1 MIDNKVGVCTVGYMG
16 LTLEDAIKGISK
28 AGFSYIEIAAVRGIL
43 EHIRPDKMTTADTDS
58 LMQQLKDYNL
68 ELVSVSGHSD
78 LTKRENISY
87 IKSCIDLAEKV
98 GAEFV
103 NTGGGENS
111 DDTLTQ
117 FYKNMKELGEYALE
131 KGITIGLETHGGI
144 CSTGKETAELV
155 RNINSEGVK
164 INYDTA
170 NVIFY
175 SGTRP
180 EEDIKYALDYIG
192 HVHLKDKIG
201 GKGYWNQPPLGDGD
215 IDFELLFQL
224 LIDRGYTGPF
234 MIEIE
239 FEKDTKR
246 TVKLVDEA
254 VKKSHDFVDNLFSKL
269 SS

>member
-1 MIDNKVGVCTVGYMG
+1 MIQNKVGVSTVGYMG
-16 LTLEDAIKGISK
+16 LSLEDAMKGISK
-28 AGFSYIEIAAVRGIL
+28 AGFAYIEIAAVRGFL
-43 EHIRPDKMTTADTDS
+43 EHITPDKMTNADINS
-58 LMQQLKDYNL
+58 LMRQLKDYNL

-87 IKSCIDLAEKV
+87 MKSCIDLAEKM

-103 NTGGGENS
+103 NTGAGEDS
-111 DDTLTQ
+111 KDALRQ
-117 FYKNMKELGEYALE
+117 FYENMKELGEYALE

-144 CSTGKETAELV
+144 CPTGRETAKVV

-175 SGTRP
+175 SDIRP

-224 LIDRGYTGPF
+224 LIDRGYAGPF
-234 MIEIE
+234 IIEIE

-246 TVKLVDEA
+246 TVELADEA
-254 VKKSHDFVDNLFSKL
+254 VRKSHDFLDNLFSKL
-269 SS
+269 SG